1 MKESV
6 KATVP
11 RQVYQDMR
19 LSKIACADLTATPRN
34 IKQVENARYLTNKT
48 SDRSYGNLSSFADH
62 VVYLEN
68 MAKSEDFF
76 VRRVITGPGR
86 VPSVICYTN
95 EQLADIRRFCCA
107 GPAAQNTVL
116 GIDKTYNLG
125 QVHVTPTVF
134 KHLAVLKRT
143 TNDHPIMAGP
153 ILLHG
158 SSDHHTFAEFFY
170 HLRSHLG
177 INLPSPIV
185 GSDDEK
191 AIKSSISQ
199 VWPAT
204 KKLTCVR
211 HIKNNLKDYL
221 TKKVGVNE
229 KVKSALVSTVF
240 GKEGVASAD
249 NTVLFEIRKSQAL
262 QAAGSVSSVYKD
274 YLNVHI
280 LPKLYENL
288 QACETPGFGS
298 LLEWTNNNA
307 ESLNNVLKMAVNWT
321 PQALVALVEKLR
333 GVVMGYSTEVE
344 RAIAG
349 LGDYKLCD
357 EYMKFHVPTN
367 IWAGRTA
374 EQRQRHLKRF
384 LNTIKPSSSKLSLTS
399 DGSRSFLLP
408 KNGGK
413 KPGQIKRK
421 RAAKTK
427 TNKKK
432 PHETSTKGSHVDQTH
447 GKLIF

>member
-240 GKEGVASAD
+240 GKRAWPLQITLSCLRLEKV
-249 NTVLFEIRKSQAL
+249 RPYKRQAL
-262 QAAGSVSSVYKD
+262 FLPYIKTTSMYIFCQSCMKIFKPVKLLVSV
-274 YLNVHI
+274 
-280 LPKLYENL
+280 
-288 QACETPGFGS
+288 
-298 LLEWTNNNA
+298 
-307 ESLNNVLKMAVNWT
+307 
-321 PQALVALVEKLR
+321 
-333 GVVMGYSTEVE
+333 
-344 RAIAG
+344 
-349 LGDYKLCD
+349 LCW
-357 EYMKFHVPTN
+357 N
-367 IWAGRTA
+367 GRTTMPN
-374 EQRQRHLKRF
+374 H
-384 LNTIKPSSSKLSLTS
+384 
-399 DGSRSFLLP
+399 
-408 KNGGK
+408 
-413 KPGQIKRK
+413 
-421 RAAKTK
+421 
-427 TNKKK
+427 
-432 PHETSTKGSHVDQTH
+432 
-447 GKLIF
+447 